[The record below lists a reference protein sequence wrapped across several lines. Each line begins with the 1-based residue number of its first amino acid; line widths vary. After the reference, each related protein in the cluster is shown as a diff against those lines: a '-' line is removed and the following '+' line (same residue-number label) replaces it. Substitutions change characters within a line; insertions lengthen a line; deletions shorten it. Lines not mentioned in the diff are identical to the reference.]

1 MNIASLVYK
10 HYLDSKGVSN
20 KFLALCR
27 KLLIKIAHDPSC
39 ILEVNGRLLRLP
51 LSHPLPLCLSRYPFF
66 QSLLGRLSKYIHIKY
81 GYLTCIDVGGN
92 IGDSVAAFYQN
103 DSDRFLVIEPN
114 ERFCKYLFENWGN
127 TENVRIQT
135 YICSSVSEQSIFR
148 VFEKQGSASMVR
160 ADTGISV
167 VVKSLDDL
175 VTLNPDFT
183 DFNLLKSHTDGHD
196 FEVIAGAK
204 KVISSNLPAILCEI
218 DPSMNYQYSE
228 DFLEMINFLKDT
240 GYSSLLLYNNFGHLM
255 GKYSL
260 VDLKYF
266 ANLLFYHLTSR
277 SDYLDI
283 LLMKEEDIAS
293 FFEAEQA
300 YFIDTMPDKAFR
312 RTANV
317 SAELCRSLI

>member
-1 MNIASLVYK
+1 
-10 HYLDSKGVSN
+10 
-20 KFLALCR
+20 
-27 KLLIKIAHDPSC
+27 
-39 ILEVNGRLLRLP
+39 
-51 LSHPLPLCLSRYPFF
+51 
-66 QSLLGRLSKYIHIKY
+66 
-81 GYLTCIDVGGN
+81 
-92 IGDSVAAFYQN
+92 
-103 DSDRFLVIEPN
+103 
-114 ERFCKYLFENWGN
+114 
-127 TENVRIQT
+127 
-135 YICSSVSEQSIFR
+135 
-148 VFEKQGSASMVR
+148 MVR

-167 VVKSLDDL
+167 EVKSLDDIL
-175 VTLNPDFT
+175 TLNPDFT

-204 KVISSNLPAILCEI
+204 KAISSNLPAILCEI

-240 GYSSLLLYNNFGHLM
+240 GYSSLLLYDNFGHLM

-266 ANLLFYHLTSR
+266 ANLLFYHLTSC
-277 SDYLDI
+277 SYYLDI